1 MRPLQTSALAIILTA
16 VGAFS
21 AVAQTQG
28 GGMMTP
34 PARQPG
40 APTMMQGSGGM
51 QPGGM
56 QHGQMQGGGGM
67 QPGRMMGG
75 DGPMTDCPAMAGGD
89 GSMMMGMMGGMMGDG
104 QGPRGGRMGPPP
116 MMMRMMFAIA
126 DADGNGSISLEEMQ
140 EIHARMFRA
149 IDADHDGG
157 VTPQEMR
164 AFMHPGA
171 PAAGAEAKPAE

>member
-1 MRPLQTSALAIILTA
+1 MSPLQTSAFAIILTA
-16 VGAFS
+16 AGALG

-34 PARQPG
+34 PAQQPR
-40 APTMMQGSGGM
+40 
-51 QPGGM
+51 
-56 QHGQMQGGGGM
+56 GM

-75 DGPMTDCPAMAGGD
+75 DGPMADHPAMGGGD
-89 GSMMMGMMGGMMGDG
+89 GSMMMGGMMGNG
-104 QGPRGGRMGPPP
+104 RGPRGGRMGPPP

-149 IDADHDGG
+149 VAADHDGG
-157 VTPQEMR
+157 VTPMR
-164 AFMHPGA
+164 AFMHPGG
-171 PAAGAEAKPAE
+171 PTAGAEAKPAE